1 MTLKNKILPVLAVIG
16 LVVAIVV
23 AVRSQKKNPPAE
35 PVAQP
40 AQAPYASYIGGAGI
54 VEASTENIQ
63 LGTSIAG
70 IVKTVFVKVGDT
82 VRQGDKLFL
91 IDDRELE
98 ANLLVKEASLVQAEG
113 ALEEAKASL
122 QDYETRF
129 KLVQNVTDRRAL
141 SVDDFEQRKNAVLL
155 YKAKLVSAKAEV
167 LAAQAALQAARTD
180 LDRLLVRAPVD
191 CMVLQVNIRP
201 GEYAQTGVL
210 DDPLML
216 LGDNNL
222 LHIRIDIDENDAWR
236 FKPGSQAM
244 AFMRGNSKLNCTIKF
259 VRTEPYITPKES
271 LTGDS
276 TERIDTRV
284 LQVIYGFDRNALP
297 AYVGQQMDVFIE
309 TPEEGISHG
318 RGKVEALAAVN
329 GEKP

>member
-16 LVVAIVV
+16 LIVAIGV

-70 IVKTVFVKVGDT
+70 IVKTLFVKVGDT

-91 IDDRELE
+91 IDDRELK
-98 ANLLVKEASLVQAEG
+98 ANLQVKEASLVQAEG

-155 YKAKLVSAKAEV
+155 YKAKLVSAKAEI

-244 AFMRGNSKLNCTIKF
+244 AFMRGNSKLNCAIKF
-259 VRTEPYITPKES
+259 VRTEPYITPKQS

-318 RGKVEALAAVN
+318 RGKVEALAVVN
-329 GEKP
+329 GENP

>member
-1 MTLKNKILPVLAVIG
+1 MTLKNKILPILAVIG
-16 LVVAIVV
+16 LIVAIVV

-129 KLVQNVTDRRAL
+129 KLVHNVADRRAL

-155 YKAKLVSAKAEV
+155 YKAKLVSAKAEI

-191 CMVLQVNIRP
+191 CMVLQVNIRQ

-210 DDPLML
+210 EDPLML

-222 LHIRIDIDENDAWR
+222 LHVRVDIDENDAWR

-244 AFMRGNSKLNCTIKF
+244 AFMRGNSKLNCAIKF

>member
-1 MTLKNKILPVLAVIG
+1 MTLKNKMLPILAVIG
-16 LVVAIVV
+16 LIVAIGV
-23 AVRSQKKNPPAE
+23 AVRSQEKNPPAE

-91 IDDRELE
+91 IDDRELK
-98 ANLLVKEASLVQAEG
+98 ANLQVKEVSLVQAEG

-129 KLVQNVTDRRAL
+129 KLVQNITDRRAL

-155 YKAKLVSAKAEV
+155 YKAKLVSAKADV

-210 DDPLML
+210 NDPLML

-222 LHIRIDIDENDAWR
+222 LHVRVDIDENDAWR

-244 AFMRGNSKLNCTIKF
+244 AFMRGNSNLNCAIEF
-259 VRTEPYITPKES
+259 VRTEPYITPKQS

-284 LQVIYGFDRNALP
+284 LQVLYGFDRKALP
-297 AYVGQQMDVFIE
+297 AYIGQQMDVFIE

-318 RGKVEALAAVN
+318 REKVEALAGVN
-329 GEKP
+329 GEKS

>member
-1 MTLKNKILPVLAVIG
+1 MTLKNKILPILAVIG
-16 LVVAIVV
+16 LVVAIGV

-82 VRQGDKLFL
+82 VRQGDTLFL
-91 IDDRELE
+91 IDDRELG

-155 YKAKLVSAKAEV
+155 YKAKLVSAKAEI

-210 DDPLML
+210 ADPLML

-222 LHIRIDIDENDAWR
+222 LHVRVDIDENDAWR

-244 AFMRGNSKLNCTIKF
+244 AFMRGNSKLNCAIKF

-318 RGKVEALAAVN
+318 RGKVEALAVVN

>member
-1 MTLKNKILPVLAVIG
+1 MTLKNKILPILAVIG

-155 YKAKLVSAKAEV
+155 YKAKLVSAKAEI

-222 LHIRIDIDENDAWR
+222 LHVRVDIDENDAWR

-318 RGKVEALAAVN
+318 REKVGALAVVN

>member
-1 MTLKNKILPVLAVIG
+1 MALKNKMLPVLAVIG
-16 LVVAIVV
+16 LIVAIGV
-23 AVRSQKKNPPAE
+23 AARSQKKNPPAE

-82 VRQGDKLFL
+82 VRQGDTLLL
-91 IDDRELE
+91 IDDRELQ
-98 ANLLVKEASLVQAEG
+98 ANLQVKEASLAQAEG
-113 ALEEAKASL
+113 TLAEAKASL

-155 YKAKLVSAKAEV
+155 YKAKLTSAKADV

-180 LDRLLVRAPVD
+180 LDRLRVRAPVD
-191 CMVLQVNIRP
+191 CTVLQVNIRP

-216 LGDNNL
+216 LGDNNQ
-222 LHIRIDIDENDAWR
+222 LHVRVDIDENDAWR
-236 FKPGSQAM
+236 FKPGARAM
-244 AFMRGNSKLNCTIKF
+244 AFMRGNRDLNCTITF
-259 VRTEPYITPKES
+259 VRTEPYITPKQS

-276 TERIDTRV
+276 TERVDTRV
-284 LQVIYGFDRNALP
+284 LQVVYGFDRSALP

-318 RGKVEALAAVN
+318 RAHVDALAGVN

>member
-70 IVKTVFVKVGDT
+70 VVKTVFVKVGDT

-155 YKAKLVSAKAEV
+155 YKAKLVSAKAEI

-210 DDPLML
+210 NDPLML

-222 LHIRIDIDENDAWR
+222 LHVRVDIDENDAWR

-318 RGKVEALAAVN
+318 RGKVGALAVVN
-329 GEKP
+329 GENP

>member
-1 MTLKNKILPVLAVIG
+1 MTLKNKILPALAVIG

-155 YKAKLVSAKAEV
+155 YKAKLVSAKAEI

-244 AFMRGNSKLNCTIKF
+244 AFMRGNSKLNCAIKF